1 MNISFVSSLL
11 SVACVALLT
20 ACSTGSI
27 HQPSAAAV
35 NQAAISTA
43 STGTIVQ
50 AQSSEAIPAQE
61 TSDLHYDEQARQAL
75 KDTLNITFK
84 LLNAMQKND
93 VAYISTIAAPDVQ
106 INNERH
112 SITVDDYER
121 PFLKGIGL
129 GNLEY
134 RYYFPQSANQI
145 ELGFA
150 YVPQGE
156 NPSYTIV
163 FDYVRSTD
171 GQWLYHG
178 HITR

>member
-1 MNISFVSSLL
+1 MKRSFASSLL
-11 SVACVALLT
+11 SVTCIALLT

-27 HQPSAAAV
+27 HQPSTTTVHSAG
-35 NQAAISTA
+35 ISSA

-61 TSDLHYDEQARQAL
+61 TSELHYDEQARQAL
-75 KDTLNITFK
+75 KDTLNMTFK
-84 LLNAMQKND
+84 LLYAMQKND
-93 VAYISTIAAPDVQ
+93 AAYISTIAAPDVQ
-106 INNERH
+106 IDSERH
-112 SITVDDYER
+112 SVTVDDYER

-129 GNLEY
+129 DNLEY
-134 RYYFPQSANQI
+134 RYYFPQSQNQI

-156 NPSYTIV
+156 NPGYTIV